1 MHAVVVKVAISQPDP
16 TRLREVVVRVKQMPG
31 FVAGYWTRE
40 GSEGL
45 SMVVFDSEEHA
56 RAASDQVPSQLPV
69 AVGVRPLEPRRR
81 CNSRGGYGRGDLGG
95 DPARPPASRIEEGFA
110 PVHRS

>member
-16 TRLREVVVRVKQMPG
+16 TRLREEVVPRVKQTPG

-56 RAASDQVPSQLPV
+56 RAASDQVPSVLPDNVTLQTNEVREVV
-69 AVGVRPLEPRRR
+69 AH
-81 CNSRGGYGRGDLGG
+81 
-95 DPARPPASRIEEGFA
+95 A
-110 PVHRS
+110 